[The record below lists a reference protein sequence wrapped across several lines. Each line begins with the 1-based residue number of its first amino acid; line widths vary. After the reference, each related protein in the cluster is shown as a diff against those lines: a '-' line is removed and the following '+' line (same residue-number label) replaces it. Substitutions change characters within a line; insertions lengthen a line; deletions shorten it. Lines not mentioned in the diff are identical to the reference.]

1 MYAILLMVSLA
12 PVWMVAIPPLVDY
25 PNHLARMHILVNG
38 AQSESLGRFYA
49 VSWSVIPNLA
59 MDIIVPAL
67 VNFMPLEIAGKVF
80 VTLILALLATG
91 SLALH
96 YTIHKRFSPW
106 PLLVFLFLYNGVFLF
121 GMVNYLF
128 GIGLCLWAI
137 AAWIETGKYGHSA
150 RVVLFYATCV
160 ILFFAHLS
168 AMGVYV
174 LSVIAY
180 EASLISRLRPLPGN
194 LIRWL
199 VLLIAGPLF
208 LLAMLILLPR
218 STTNETLPFTYGPV
232 AFALSQ
238 KLGALELIV
247 RNYVRVLDIA
257 TLGAVIWLV
266 LFGLLTQRLHVD
278 RVMRWP
284 AFAIAIAG
292 FCLPYQVMGSNFAD
306 ARILVAGAFLFVCT
320 TDLRAKP
327 AHLALFGLVI
337 VALFSGRMLI
347 LGNHWQGAEA
357 LHEQVSAAVDE
368 IPRGSRLLAVSVEN
382 PNEPY
387 EAPGPHI
394 AATAVIQRDVFLP
407 SVFAMPRGQPLT
419 FTEQYRVLANNA
431 PKPDQW
437 SGDMLTWK
445 QVEKDY
451 DFILLT
457 GIDRLKVAPPDAL
470 VTVFQGA
477 GFRLY
482 RTRRSLDAEH
492 WAN

>member
-137 AAWIETGKYGHSA
+137 AAWIETRKYGHSA

-180 EASLISRLRPLPGN
+180 EASQISRLRPLPGN

-445 QVEKDY
+445 QVEQDY